1 MCVPTYLARAMGS
14 SSQAYSR
21 RLMCAQ
27 TGLLFGRVL
36 TLSTIVAH
44 MHVYN
49 DRHAEPSTDV

>member
-1 MCVPTYLARAMGS
+1 MRTYLSRAVGS
-14 SSQAYSR
+14 SLQAYSR

-27 TGLLFGRVL
+27 TGLLFGRTL

-44 MHVYN
+44 MHEYH